1 MAGCQ
6 QTRGMSRRPHSLK
19 LPVGQYAVFLDRWGL
34 TAGALRPAHWT
45 RRYSRRPPAP
55 RGLQECVRA
64 RCAGRGRQRSK
75 RLANSVK
82 AASAGVSIGVDIG
95 SISQIDHEMKVY
107 LRSTTFQM
115 SRTLTGSTRFR
126 SMTRGD
132 TLLGSQAT
140 KRTHPCH
147 ASAIYYVIMT
157 RSFKNR

>member
-1 MAGCQ
+1 
-6 QTRGMSRRPHSLK
+6 MSRRPHSLK

-45 RRYSRRPPAP
+45 RRCSRRPPAP

-115 SRTLTGSTRFR
+115 SRTLTGSTRYNR
-126 SMTRGD
+126 SYLILLRRGI
-132 TLLGSQAT
+132 
-140 KRTHPCH
+140 KR
-147 ASAIYYVIMT
+147 M
-157 RSFKNR
+157 